1 MTSIYILSSGPP
13 RVARTKGFILLSYK
27 SFRRATRGGQDE
39 RIYMTSIYILSS
51 GPPGMALMKRFT
63 RKPINLSMLAA
74 AEEGYA
80 VGGASQVKLGS

>member
-1 MTSIYILSSGPP
+1 
-13 RVARTKGFILLSYK
+13 
-27 SFRRATRGGQDE
+27 
-39 RIYMTSIYILSS
+39 MTSIYILSS

-80 VGGASQVKLGS
+80 VGGDSQVKLGS